1 MDPSKLTEA
10 AAGSLQAA
18 VQLAKDNQQGVVAPA
33 HLFSALLDPAT
44 NETGRSQQTL
54 LHSILNKAGAQPELV
69 QRGLAKFIVRL
80 PSQEP
85 PPDDVSL
92 SPALAKV
99 LREAEKLMK
108 EKNDSFVAQDHL
120 ILACVQDPSIL
131 NILKE
136 AGTTPEAI
144 KTAAQQV
151 RGGKQVN
158 SRGAE
163 EGFEA
168 LKKYAKD
175 MTAEAEEGRL
185 DPVIGRDA
193 EIRRCIRILSRRTKN
208 NPVLI
213 GEPGTGKTAV
223 VEGLAQRIINRDV
236 PPNLLCRLWSLD
248 FGALHAGAKY
258 KGEFEERMKAVIE
271 ECENVESNVVLFIDE
286 LHSLVAGQGATGG
299 GIDAANLLKPAMAR
313 GKIRVIGATT
323 LAEYRQYIEKDAAL
337 ERRFQQ
343 VLVNEPS
350 VPETI
355 SILRG
360 IKEKYE
366 VHHGVTILDSALV
379 AAATLAHRY
388 LTARKLPDAAIDCV
402 DEACSAVRIARESQ
416 PEEIDQLER
425 QKLQLEIELHAL
437 QGELKRDKND
447 EVAKQKIEECKQAIS
462 RIDDQL
468 APIKARFEAEK
479 AKSDELNHV
488 RKRIDELTAKA
499 ADAERRYDLATAADL
514 RHYAIPELHSRLQQ
528 LEQQKKDE
536 ERQLRAEGGESLAG
550 DTVTAEAIQQ
560 VVAQWSGIPVSN
572 MKMTEKQKLLK
583 MEKTLRKE
591 VVGQD
596 EAVSAVA
603 NAIRLNRSGL
613 SNQDR
618 PIASFLFVGP
628 SGTGKTQLAKALAK
642 FLFDSPDAML
652 RIDASE
658 YSEKHAISRLIGA
671 PPGYVGFEDSAQLTE
686 YIRRKPYSVI
696 LIDEIEKAAREF
708 HQLFLQVL
716 DDGRLTDSHGR
727 VVNFK
732 NTVIIM
738 TSNIGASYL
747 NDLPDDAETIPKETR
762 ELINSA
768 LRTTLPIEFVNRI
781 DSITLFNRLTRAD
794 VRGIVAIRIAEVQK
808 RLRANGR
815 DITLQLSDAALD
827 YLGSVGY
834 SPIFGA
840 RPLNREIQTSL
851 LNPLSKMILE
861 ECIRDGETARVDFDA
876 PRNRLVVTPNHEPTV
891 QMEQDDDDL
900 DDDMDEDDVAI
911 EEVDE

>member
-1 MDPSKLTEA
+1 M
-10 AAGSLQAA
+10 
-18 VQLAKDNQQGVVAPA
+18 
-33 HLFSALLDPAT
+33 
-44 NETGRSQQTL
+44 
-54 LHSILNKAGAQPELV
+54 
-69 QRGLAKFIVRL
+69 
-80 PSQEP
+80 
-85 PPDDVSL
+85 
-92 SPALAKV
+92 
-99 LREAEKLMK
+99 
-108 EKNDSFVAQDHL
+108 

-193 EIRRCIRILSRRTKN
+193 EIRRCIRILSRRTKSKSPCLPALACIAHRIYIPYSPYMHTGEVLRTVPARQQVADFAFSFSD

-286 LHSLVAGQGATGG
+286 LHSLVAGQGASGG

-416 PEEIDQLER
+416 PEEIDQFVR

-499 ADAERRYDLATAADL
+499 ADAERRY
-514 RHYAIPELHSRLQQ
+514 E
-528 LEQQKKDE
+528 
-536 ERQLRAEGGESLAG
+536 
-550 DTVTAEAIQQ
+550 
-560 VVAQWSGIPVSN
+560 
-572 MKMTEKQKLLK
+572 
-583 MEKTLRKE
+583 
-591 VVGQD
+591 
-596 EAVSAVA
+596 
-603 NAIRLNRSGL
+603 
-613 SNQDR
+613 
-618 PIASFLFVGP
+618 
-628 SGTGKTQLAKALAK
+628 
-642 FLFDSPDAML
+642 
-652 RIDASE
+652 
-658 YSEKHAISRLIGA
+658 
-671 PPGYVGFEDSAQLTE
+671 
-686 YIRRKPYSVI
+686 
-696 LIDEIEKAAREF
+696 
-708 HQLFLQVL
+708 
-716 DDGRLTDSHGR
+716 
-727 VVNFK
+727 
-732 NTVIIM
+732 
-738 TSNIGASYL
+738 
-747 NDLPDDAETIPKETR
+747 
-762 ELINSA
+762 
-768 LRTTLPIEFVNRI
+768 
-781 DSITLFNRLTRAD
+781 
-794 VRGIVAIRIAEVQK
+794 
-808 RLRANGR
+808 
-815 DITLQLSDAALD
+815 
-827 YLGSVGY
+827 
-834 SPIFGA
+834 
-840 RPLNREIQTSL
+840 
-851 LNPLSKMILE
+851 
-861 ECIRDGETARVDFDA
+861 
-876 PRNRLVVTPNHEPTV
+876 
-891 QMEQDDDDL
+891 
-900 DDDMDEDDVAI
+900 
-911 EEVDE
+911 

>member
-1 MDPSKLTEA
+1 MRPRRSFVHADVL
-10 AAGSLQAA
+10 
-18 VQLAKDNQQGVVAPA
+18 LAPHFTFQY
-33 HLFSALLDPAT
+33 LLPDIYSEYSIANLRYT
-44 NETGRSQQTL
+44 NSCL
-54 LHSILNKAGAQPELV
+54 AAGAQPELV

-85 PPDDVSL
+85 PPDDISL

-108 EKNDSFVAQDHL
+108 EKVSLLRQPDYPLRNMAEAAEGAFLRTFEKTDFCHRAPLQNDSFVAQDHL

-193 EIRRCIRILSRRTKN
+193 EIRRCIRILSRRTKSKSPCLPALACIAHRIYMPYSPYVHTGEVLRTVPARQQVADFAFSFSD

-499 ADAERRYDLATAADL
+499 ADAERRY
-514 RHYAIPELHSRLQQ
+514 E
-528 LEQQKKDE
+528 
-536 ERQLRAEGGESLAG
+536 
-550 DTVTAEAIQQ
+550 
-560 VVAQWSGIPVSN
+560 
-572 MKMTEKQKLLK
+572 
-583 MEKTLRKE
+583 
-591 VVGQD
+591 
-596 EAVSAVA
+596 
-603 NAIRLNRSGL
+603 
-613 SNQDR
+613 
-618 PIASFLFVGP
+618 
-628 SGTGKTQLAKALAK
+628 
-642 FLFDSPDAML
+642 
-652 RIDASE
+652 
-658 YSEKHAISRLIGA
+658 
-671 PPGYVGFEDSAQLTE
+671 
-686 YIRRKPYSVI
+686 
-696 LIDEIEKAAREF
+696 
-708 HQLFLQVL
+708 
-716 DDGRLTDSHGR
+716 
-727 VVNFK
+727 
-732 NTVIIM
+732 
-738 TSNIGASYL
+738 
-747 NDLPDDAETIPKETR
+747 
-762 ELINSA
+762 
-768 LRTTLPIEFVNRI
+768 
-781 DSITLFNRLTRAD
+781 
-794 VRGIVAIRIAEVQK
+794 
-808 RLRANGR
+808 
-815 DITLQLSDAALD
+815 
-827 YLGSVGY
+827 
-834 SPIFGA
+834 
-840 RPLNREIQTSL
+840 
-851 LNPLSKMILE
+851 
-861 ECIRDGETARVDFDA
+861 
-876 PRNRLVVTPNHEPTV
+876 
-891 QMEQDDDDL
+891 
-900 DDDMDEDDVAI
+900 
-911 EEVDE
+911 

>member
-1 MDPSKLTEA
+1 MRPRR
-10 AAGSLQAA
+10 SLAHA
-18 VQLAKDNQQGVVAPA
+18 VLLLAPHFTFQY
-33 HLFSALLDPAT
+33 LLLDIHSEYTDENLPYT
-44 NETGRSQQTL
+44 NSCL
-54 LHSILNKAGAQPELV
+54 VAGAQPELV

-108 EKNDSFVAQDHL
+108 EKVSLLSQPGYSWRNMAEAAMTCRGGLPANFRETDSCHPAPLQNDSFVAQDHL

-193 EIRRCIRILSRRTKN
+193 EIRRCIRILSRRTKSKSTCLPALACIAHRIYMPYSPYMHTGEVLRTVPARQRVADFAFSFSD

-286 LHSLVAGQGATGG
+286 LHSLVAGQGASGG

-499 ADAERRYDLATAADL
+499 ADAERRY
-514 RHYAIPELHSRLQQ
+514 E
-528 LEQQKKDE
+528 
-536 ERQLRAEGGESLAG
+536 
-550 DTVTAEAIQQ
+550 
-560 VVAQWSGIPVSN
+560 
-572 MKMTEKQKLLK
+572 
-583 MEKTLRKE
+583 
-591 VVGQD
+591 
-596 EAVSAVA
+596 
-603 NAIRLNRSGL
+603 
-613 SNQDR
+613 
-618 PIASFLFVGP
+618 
-628 SGTGKTQLAKALAK
+628 
-642 FLFDSPDAML
+642 
-652 RIDASE
+652 
-658 YSEKHAISRLIGA
+658 
-671 PPGYVGFEDSAQLTE
+671 
-686 YIRRKPYSVI
+686 
-696 LIDEIEKAAREF
+696 
-708 HQLFLQVL
+708 
-716 DDGRLTDSHGR
+716 
-727 VVNFK
+727 
-732 NTVIIM
+732 
-738 TSNIGASYL
+738 
-747 NDLPDDAETIPKETR
+747 
-762 ELINSA
+762 
-768 LRTTLPIEFVNRI
+768 
-781 DSITLFNRLTRAD
+781 
-794 VRGIVAIRIAEVQK
+794 
-808 RLRANGR
+808 
-815 DITLQLSDAALD
+815 
-827 YLGSVGY
+827 
-834 SPIFGA
+834 
-840 RPLNREIQTSL
+840 
-851 LNPLSKMILE
+851 
-861 ECIRDGETARVDFDA
+861 
-876 PRNRLVVTPNHEPTV
+876 
-891 QMEQDDDDL
+891 
-900 DDDMDEDDVAI
+900 
-911 EEVDE
+911 